1 MSTFNPIFYY
11 NMITAVS
18 DPYLDNQLMYYPLD
32 TNANELISGRNGVST
47 NISYANVGI
56 NGNCATFNGAS
67 SVITLSQAA
76 MRGILASG
84 TLPISF
90 NIWLKPT
97 VNANYIF
104 ACRFSSGA
112 SMELS
117 YNSASSISY
126 TLYTTSAANGIRITI
141 PVTLSTIN
149 WNMLTFTFGGGT
161 SRLGLKAYWNG
172 SEVLTAT
179 RSNFGT
185 FTGVAGNPTLAIGRA
200 GHFIGGY
207 FNGQIDSIRI
217 WRDRQLTAAEIA
229 NIYTTLY

>member
-11 NMITAVS
+11 NIIKIS
-18 DPYLDNQLMYYPLD
+18 DPYLANQIIYYPFD
-32 TNANELISGRNGVST
+32 TNANEVISGRNGTSS
-47 NISYANVGI
+47 NMSYTSSGI
-56 NGNCATFNGAS
+56 NGNCATFNGTS
-67 SVITLSQAA
+67 SVITVSQAV
-76 MRGILASG
+76 MSSILASG

-126 TLYTTSAANGIRITI
+126 TLYTISAANGIRITI

-179 RSNFGT
+179 TSSFGT
-185 FTGVAGNPTLAIGRA
+185 FTGVAGNQPLSIGRA

-229 NIYTTLY
+229 DIYTTLY

>member
-1 MSTFNPIFYY
+1 MSYY
-11 NMITAVS
+11 RTLIQQIQI
-18 DPYLDNQLMYYPLD
+18 DPYLANQIMYYPLN

-56 NGNCATFNGAS
+56 NGNCATFNGTS
-67 SVITLSQAA
+67 SVIKVSQAV
-76 MRGILASG
+76 MNGILDSV

-112 SMELS
+112 SMELI
-117 YNSASSISY
+117 YNSSSSISY
-126 TLYTTSAANGIRITI
+126 NLYTLTASNGIRITI
-141 PVTLSTIN
+141 PITLSTTN
-149 WNMLTFTFGGGT
+149 WNMLTFTFSGGT
-161 SRLGLKAYWNG
+161 LSSGLKAYWNG

-179 RSNFGT
+179 RASFGT
-185 FTGVAGNPTLAIGRA
+185 FTGVAGNPPLVIGGA

>member
-1 MSTFNPIFYY
+1 MSTNYRSLIQQ
-11 NMITAVS
+11 IQI
-18 DPYLDNQLMYYPLD
+18 DPYLANQIMYYPLD
-32 TNANELISGRNGVST
+32 TNANELISGRNGVSSNMSYT
-47 NISYANVGI
+47 GSGIS
-56 NGNCATFNGAS
+56 GNCATFNGTS
-67 SVITLSQAA
+67 SVITVSQAV
-76 MRGILASG
+76 MGGILASG

-126 TLYTTSAANGIRITI
+126 TLYTTTAANGIRITI

-149 WNMLTFTFGGGT
+149 WNMLTFTFAGGT
-161 SRLGLKAYWNG
+161 SRAGLKAYWNG
-172 SEVLTAT
+172 SEVFTAT
-179 RSNFGT
+179 RISFGT
-185 FTGVAGNPTLAIGRA
+185 FTGVAGINPPLSIGRG
-200 GHFIGGY
+200 GHFVGGY
-207 FNGQIDSIRI
+207 YKGQMDSIRI
-217 WRDRQLTAAEIA
+217 WRNRQLTAAEIA